1 MIRVL
6 LALSLALFLGV
17 LWGSPTQPPL
27 LPAPK
32 PALKPAVAPVE
43 SSGQVA
49 PVSSAEEPTC
59 VGSCS
64 AVSDGPSK
72 SHPAKIRGWLADYAN
87 QPMSRESPAL
97 EALLFHREATK
108 LELSSFEALALDDTR
123 ATFLERELQRASAF
137 LEVRVRDAA
146 GQVRVHLPEQRVALD
161 EKQHI
166 ETENDLAQ
174 HVEYSGTV
182 KRVGLD
188 HLWVRL

>member
-17 LWGSPTQPPL
+17 LWGPPTAPPV
-27 LPAPK
+27 LPAP
-32 PALKPAVAPVE
+32 AP
-43 SSGQVA
+43 VA
-49 PVSSAEEPTC
+49 PVSSQDLTKDGVAPLTSEEDPSC

-64 AVSDGPSK
+64 AVKDGPSK
-72 SHPAKIRGWLADYAN
+72 SDPAQIRTWLREFAS
-87 QPMSRESPAL
+87 QPMSSESPAL

-108 LELSSFEALALDDTR
+108 LQLLSMEALDLDERR
-123 ATFLERELQRASAF
+123 AEFLSKELQRDQAY

-146 GQVRVHLPEQRVALD
+146 GRVRVHLPEQRVALD
-161 EKQHI
+161 EKQHL

>member
-1 MIRVL
+1 MVRVL
-6 LALSLALFLGV
+6 LALSLALFLGA
-17 LWGSPTQPPL
+17 LWGSPAQPPL
-27 LPAPK
+27 LPAPR
-32 PALKPAVAPVE
+32 PGTAPVE
-43 SSGQVA
+43 SADAVA
-49 PVSSAEEPTC
+49 PVSSEDDPTC

-72 SHPAKIRGWLADYAN
+72 SDPAKIRGWLAEYAK
-87 QPMSRESPAL
+87 QPMSSESPAL

-108 LELSSFEALALDDTR
+108 LELLSVEGLSLDEGR
-123 ATFLERELQRASAF
+123 AAFLERELQRSTAF

-146 GQVRVHLPEQRVALD
+146 GKVRVHLPERRVALD

>member
-1 MIRVL
+1 MIRAL

-108 LELSSFEALALDDTR
+108 LE
-123 ATFLERELQRASAF
+123 
-137 LEVRVRDAA
+137 A

>member
-1 MIRVL
+1 MVRAL

-17 LWGSPTQPPL
+17 LWGLPT
-27 LPAPK
+27 PAPAEAGS
-32 PALKPAVAPVE
+32 PACTAPLESQDALVAPVT
-43 SSGQVA
+43 S
-49 PVSSAEEPTC
+49 EEPTC

-72 SHPAKIRGWLADYAN
+72 SSPAKIRTWLREFAS
-87 QPMSRESPAL
+87 QPLSSESPAL

-108 LELSSFEALALDDTR
+108 LQLFSSEALALDPKR
-123 ATFLERELQRASAF
+123 QGLLERELKRDTAY

-146 GQVRVHLPEQRVALD
+146 GRVRLRLPETRVALD
-161 EKQHI
+161 EKQHL

>member
-17 LWGSPTQPPL
+17 LWGSPTQTPL
-27 LPAPK
+27 LPAPR
-32 PALKPAVAPVE
+32 PAIAPVDSAE
-43 SSGQVA
+43 GVA
-49 PVSSAEEPTC
+49 PVSSADDPTC

-72 SHPAKIRGWLADYAN
+72 SDPAKIRGWLADYAT
-87 QPMSRESPAL
+87 QPMSSESPAL

-108 LELSSFEALALDDTR
+108 LQLLSLEALSLDDAR
-123 ATFLERELQRASAF
+123 AAFLERELQRATAF

-146 GQVRVHLPEQRVALD
+146 GQVRIHLPERRVALD
-161 EKQHI
+161 EKQHL

>member
-6 LALSLALFLGV
+6 LALCLALFLGA
-17 LWGSPTQPPL
+17 LWGPPSAPPVLASPL
-27 LPAPK
+27 
-32 PALKPAVAPVE
+32 APVT
-43 SSGQVA
+43 SSSDLA
-49 PVSSAEEPTC
+49 TVSSADEPTC

-64 AVSDGPSK
+64 AVSDGPSQGD
-72 SHPAKIRGWLADYAN
+72 PAKIRDWLHAYAS
-87 QPMSRESPAL
+87 QPMSSESPAL

-108 LELSSFEALALDDTR
+108 RELLSLEGMALDDAR
-123 ATFLERELQRASAF
+123 AEFLGRELLRDTAY
-137 LEVRVRDAA
+137 LEVRVRDAD
-146 GQVRVHLPEQRVALD
+146 GRVRVHLPEQRVVLD
-161 EKQHI
+161 EKQHL

>member
-17 LWGSPTQPPL
+17 LWGPSQPPL
-27 LPAPK
+27 LPSPEPSLAPVTSESD
-32 PALKPAVAPVE
+32 VAPVTSE
-43 SSGQVA
+43 D
-49 PVSSAEEPTC
+49 PTC

-72 SHPAKIRGWLADYAN
+72 SDPAKIRAWLHAFAS
-87 QPMSRESPAL
+87 QPMSSESPAL

-108 LELSSFEALALDDTR
+108 LELFSVEALALDTKR
-123 ATFLERELQRASAF
+123 AEFLARELERDTAY

-146 GQVRVHLPEQRVALD
+146 GRVRIRLPEQRVALD